1 MPTRRSR
8 PFTVFN
14 VVAARPNFPKV
25 APIDRA
31 MRARP
36 DRFRPVLVHTGQHYD
51 FPMSDVFLRDL
62 GMPAP
67 DHHLGIGSGN
77 HGEQTAE
84 ALKRFE
90 ALLLDKRPDLVLVV
104 GDVNST
110 LACALAASKLCIPV
124 AHVEAG
130 LRSFDR
136 SMPEEI
142 NRVVTDVLSDLLF
155 VTEPAGLAHL
165 KREGFAK
172 KSVHLVGDV
181 MIDALRLVLPVARAS
196 GVRAGMGLQH
206 GEFALL
212 TMHRPAN
219 VDDRARLARLLDG
232 IEEVAGKIPVVFPV
246 HPRTAKRL
254 EEFGLADRL
263 RGMRGLLA
271 IEPLGYVDFLSLLD
285 AARFAVTDSGGVPE
299 ECTFLG
305 VPCLTLRG
313 TTERPAT
320 VKHGINVLVDD
331 SRKKLVAAASR
342 VLKTSGKR
350 KAPPRGWDGKAAG
363 RIVDIVYRFLR
374 ARAESAA

>member
-1 MPTRRSR
+1 M

-25 APIDRA
+25 APIERA

-36 DRFRPVLVHTGQHYD
+36 DVFRPVLVHTGQHYD
-51 FPMSDVFLRDL
+51 YPMSDAFLKDL

-67 DHHLGIGSGN
+67 DHHLGVGSGN

-90 ALLLDKRPDLVLVV
+90 ALLLAHKPDMVLVV

-110 LACALAASKLCIPV
+110 LACALAASKLHIPV

-136 SMPEEI
+136 TMPEEI

-155 VTEPAGLAHL
+155 VTEPVGVKHL

-172 KSVHLVGDV
+172 SSVFLPGDV
-181 MIDALRLVLPVARAS
+181 MIDALNIVLPKAREEKKYAS
-196 GVRAGMGLQH
+196 LGLARL
-206 GEFALL
+206 GYAIL
-212 TMHRPAN
+212 TMHRPGN
-219 VDDRARLARLLDG
+219 VDDRARLTRILAGLKDVCAR
-232 IEEVAGKIPVVFPV
+232 IPVVFPV

-254 EEFGLADRL
+254 EEFGLWEEV
-263 RGMRGLLA
+263 RGISNLHLL
-271 IEPLGYVDFLSLLD
+271 EPQGYVDFLSLLD
-285 AARFAVTDSGGVPE
+285 GARFAITDSGGVPE

-305 VPCLTLRG
+305 IPCLTLRN

-320 VKHGINVLVDD
+320 IAHGINHLVDD
-331 SRKKLVAAASR
+331 DRKKLVREATKILAAKPA
-342 VLKTSGKR
+342 R
-350 KAPPRGWDGKAAG
+350 KKPPRGWDGHAAD
-363 RIVDIVYRFLR
+363 RIVRVIERFLT
-374 ARAESAA
+374 ARAKKTATRKSAA